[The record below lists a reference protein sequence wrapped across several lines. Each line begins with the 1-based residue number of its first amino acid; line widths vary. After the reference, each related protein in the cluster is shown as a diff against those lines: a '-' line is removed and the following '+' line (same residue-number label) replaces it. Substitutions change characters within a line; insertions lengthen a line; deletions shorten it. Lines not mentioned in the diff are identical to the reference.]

1 MNLIVLSWNYIK
13 GQKLNTLLNT
23 LLLGFGIAIIVVLL
37 LVSTQVQDK
46 FTRNAQG
53 IDMVVG
59 AKGSPLQIILCNI
72 FHIDFPTGNIPLE
85 DAIWLSGQRLI
96 AEAIPLALG
105 DSYKTLRIV
114 GTNHKYVEHYG
125 GEVVKGK
132 LWTDDLQVT
141 LGSQAAQTLGLGIGD
156 RFYGEHG
163 MGAGGHVHE
172 EHEYEVVGILSP
184 SGTALDNLILCN
196 VESVWIMHEEEEE
209 ESDEEPEHDHTAEE
223 GHDHHEEEHVHT
235 EDELIDNPFGIKVY
249 HDLEG
254 KEVTALI
261 LKYRGPM
268 AAVQLPRMIN
278 ARGNLQAASPAFEM
292 ARLLSIVGIGVD
304 VVQGFAYLIIFIAG
318 LSVFIALYNSLKE
331 RRYDLA
337 IMRSMGAS
345 RMKLLFHIILEGM
358 IITFLG
364 GITGF
369 ILGHG
374 VVELIGMLTGEGAQV
389 SVTGRIFL
397 YEELLIIVVSF
408 ALGVIAALIPAITAY
423 RTDISKVLA
432 KG

>member
-37 LVSTQVQDK
+37 LVSTQMQDK
-46 FTRNAQG
+46 FSRNAQG
-53 IDMVVG
+53 VDMVVG

-72 FHIDFPTGNIPLE
+72 FHIDFPTGNIPLS
-85 DAIWLSGQRLI
+85 DAIWLSRNRLI
-96 AEAIPLALG
+96 ANTIPLALG
-105 DSYKTLRIV
+105 DSYQTIRIV
-114 GTNHKYVEHYG
+114 GTNKKYVELYS
-125 GEVVKGK
+125 GEIAEGK
-132 LWTDDLQVT
+132 LWSNDLEVT
-141 LGSQAAQTLGLGIGD
+141 LGAQAATILGLGVGD
-156 RFYGEHG
+156 EFSGEHG
-163 MGAGGHVHE
+163 MSEGGHVHE
-172 EHEYEVVGILSP
+172 DHNYKVVGILAP
-184 SGTALDNLILCN
+184 SNSALDNLIMTN
-196 VESVWIMHEEEEE
+196 IESVWMMHAYEEE
-209 ESDEEPEHDHTAEE
+209 
-223 GHDHHEEEHVHT
+223 GEEEHAH
-235 EDELIDNPFGIKVY
+235 EHSADELVENPFGIKVY

-254 KEVTALI
+254 KEITSLI
-261 LKYRGPM
+261 LQFRGPM

-292 ARLLSIVGIGVD
+292 ARLLNIVGVGVD

-331 RRYDLA
+331 RKYDLA

-345 RMKLLFHIILEGM
+345 RMKLLLHIILEGM

-364 GITGF
+364 GLTGF

-374 VVELIGMLTGEGAQV
+374 VVELIGSMTSEGGQV

-397 YEELLIIVVSF
+397 SEELLIIVISF
-408 ALGVIAALIPAITAY
+408 ALGVVASLIPAITAY

>member
-46 FTRNAQG
+46 FSRNAQG
-53 IDMVVG
+53 VDMVVG

-72 FHIDFPTGNIPLE
+72 FHIDFPTGNIPLK
-85 DAIWLSGQRLI
+85 DAIWLSRNRLI
-96 AEAIPLALG
+96 AGTIPLALG
-105 DSYKTLRIV
+105 DSYQTLRIV
-114 GTNHKYVEHYG
+114 GTNAKYVELYG
-125 GEVVKGK
+125 GEIAEGK
-132 LWTDDLQVT
+132 LWSDDLEVT
-141 LGSQAAQTLGLGIGD
+141 LGSQAARTLGLGVGD
-156 RFYGEHG
+156 KFSGEHG
-163 MGAGGHVHE
+163 MSEGGHVHE
-172 EHEYEVVGILSP
+172 DHNYKVVGILAP
-184 SGTALDNLILCN
+184 SNSALDNLIMTN
-196 VESVWIMHEEEEE
+196 IESVWIMHAYEEEE
-209 ESDEEPEHDHTAEE
+209 
-223 GHDHHEEEHVHT
+223 GEEEHAHEHS
-235 EDELIDNPFGIKVY
+235 EDELIENPFGIKVY

-254 KEVTALI
+254 KEITSLI
-261 LKYRGPM
+261 LQFRGPM
-268 AAVQLPRMIN
+268 AAVQLPRQIN
-278 ARGNLQAASPAFEM
+278 GRGNLQAASPAFEM
-292 ARLLSIVGIGVD
+292 ARLLNLVGIGVD

-331 RRYDLA
+331 RKYDLA

-345 RMKLLFHIILEGM
+345 RLKLLLHIILEGM

-364 GITGF
+364 GLTGF
-369 ILGHG
+369 VLGHG
-374 VVELIGMLTGEGAQV
+374 VVELIGSMTSESGQV

-397 YEELLIIVVSF
+397 TEELLIIVISF
-408 ALGVIAALIPAITAY
+408 ALGVVASFIPAITAY

>member
-37 LVSTQVQDK
+37 LVSTQMQDK
-46 FTRNAQG
+46 FSRNAQG
-53 IDMVVG
+53 VDMVVG

-85 DAIWLSGQRLI
+85 DAIWLSRNRLI
-96 AEAIPLALG
+96 AGAIPLALG
-105 DSYKTLRIV
+105 DSYQTIRIV
-114 GTNHKYVEHYG
+114 GTNAKYVELYG
-125 GEVVKGK
+125 GEIAEGK
-132 LWTDDLQVT
+132 LWSEDLEVT
-141 LGSQAAQTLGLGIGD
+141 LGSQAARTLGLSIGD
-156 RFYGEHG
+156 EFSGEHG
-163 MGAGGHVHE
+163 MSEGGHVHE
-172 EHEYEVVGILSP
+172 DHNYKVVGILAP
-184 SGTALDNLILCN
+184 SNSALDNLIMTN
-196 VESVWIMHEEEEE
+196 IESVWIMHAYEEEGEEEEHAH
-209 ESDEEPEHDHTAEE
+209 EHS
-223 GHDHHEEEHVHT
+223 EEE
-235 EDELIDNPFGIKVY
+235 LIENPFGIKVY

-254 KEVTALI
+254 KEITSLI
-261 LKYRGPM
+261 LQFRGPM
-268 AAVQLPRMIN
+268 AAVQMPRMIN

-292 ARLLSIVGIGVD
+292 ARLLNIVGIGVD

-331 RRYDLA
+331 RKYDLA

-345 RMKLLFHIILEGM
+345 RLKLLLHIILEGM

-364 GITGF
+364 GLTGF
-369 ILGHG
+369 VLGHG
-374 VVELIGMLTGEGAQV
+374 VVELIGSMTSEGGQV

-397 YEELLIIVVSF
+397 TEELLIIVISF
-408 ALGVIAALIPAITAY
+408 ALGVVASLIPAITAY

>member
-37 LVSTQVQDK
+37 LVSTQMQDK
-46 FTRNAQG
+46 FSRNAQG
-53 IDMVVG
+53 VDMVVG

-85 DAIWLSGQRLI
+85 DAIWLSRNRLI
-96 AEAIPLALG
+96 AGAIPLALG
-105 DSYKTLRIV
+105 DSYQTIRIV
-114 GTNHKYVEHYG
+114 GTNAKYVELYG
-125 GEVVKGK
+125 GEIAEGK
-132 LWTDDLQVT
+132 LWSEDLEVT
-141 LGSQAAQTLGLGIGD
+141 LGSQAARTLGLSVGD
-156 RFYGEHG
+156 EFSGEHG
-163 MGAGGHVHE
+163 MSEGGHVHE
-172 EHEYEVVGILSP
+172 DHNYKVVGILAP
-184 SGTALDNLILCN
+184 SNSALDNLIMTN
-196 VESVWIMHEEEEE
+196 IESVWIMHAYEEEGEEEEHAH
-209 ESDEEPEHDHTAEE
+209 EHS
-223 GHDHHEEEHVHT
+223 EEE
-235 EDELIDNPFGIKVY
+235 LIENPFGIKVY

-254 KEVTALI
+254 KEITSLI
-261 LKYRGPM
+261 LQFRGPM
-268 AAVQLPRMIN
+268 AAVQMPRMIN

-292 ARLLSIVGIGVD
+292 ARLLNIVGIGVD

-331 RRYDLA
+331 RKYDLA

-345 RMKLLFHIILEGM
+345 RLKLLLHIILEGM

-364 GITGF
+364 GLTGF
-369 ILGHG
+369 VLGHG
-374 VVELIGMLTGEGAQV
+374 VVELIGSMTSEGGQV

-397 YEELLIIVVSF
+397 TEELLIIVISF
-408 ALGVIAALIPAITAY
+408 ALGVVASLIPAITAY

>member
-85 DAIWLSGQRLI
+85 DAIWLSRQRLI

-105 DSYKTLRIV
+105 DSYRTIRIV
-114 GTNHKYVEHYG
+114 GTNHKYVGHYG
-125 GEVVKGK
+125 GKLAEGK
-132 LWTDDLQVT
+132 LWSGDLQVT
-141 LGSQAAQTLGLGIGD
+141 LGAQAAMTLGMGIGD
-156 RFYGEHG
+156 TFSGEHG
-163 MGAGGHVHE
+163 MSEGGHVHE
-172 EHEYEVVGILSP
+172 GHDYEVVGILQP
-184 SGTALDNLILCN
+184 SGTALDNLILSN
-196 VESVWIMHEEEEE
+196 IESVWIMHEEEEE
-209 ESDEEPEHDHTAEE
+209 GED
-223 GHDHHEEEHVHT
+223 HDHHAHT
-235 EDELIDNPFGIKVY
+235 DDELIDNPFGIKIY
-249 HDLEG
+249 HDLED
-254 KEVTALI
+254 KEITSLI

-292 ARLLSIVGIGVD
+292 ARLLNIVGIGVD

-345 RMKLLFHIILEGM
+345 RMKLLVHIILEGM

-364 GITGF
+364 GVTGF

-374 VVELIGMLTGEGAQV
+374 VVELIGMMTGEGAQV

-397 YEELLIIVVSF
+397 SEELLIIVVSF
-408 ALGVIAALIPAITAY
+408 ALGVVAALIPAITAY

>member
-37 LVSTQVQDK
+37 LVSTQMQDK
-46 FTRNAQG
+46 FSRNAQG
-53 IDMVVG
+53 VDMVVG

-85 DAIWLSGQRLI
+85 DAIWLSRNRLI
-96 AEAIPLALG
+96 AGAIPLALG
-105 DSYKTLRIV
+105 DSYQTIRIV
-114 GTNHKYVEHYG
+114 GTNAKYVELYG
-125 GEVVKGK
+125 GQIAEGK
-132 LWTDDLQVT
+132 LWSEDLEVT
-141 LGSQAAQTLGLGIGD
+141 LGSQAARTLGLSIGD
-156 RFYGEHG
+156 EFSGEHG
-163 MGAGGHVHE
+163 MSEGGHVHE
-172 EHEYEVVGILSP
+172 DHNYKVVGILAP
-184 SGTALDNLILCN
+184 SNSALDNLIMTN
-196 VESVWIMHEEEEE
+196 IESVWIMHAYEEEGEGEEHAHEHSEE
-209 ESDEEPEHDHTAEE
+209 E
-223 GHDHHEEEHVHT
+223 
-235 EDELIDNPFGIKVY
+235 LIENPFGIKVY

-254 KEVTALI
+254 KEITSLI
-261 LKYRGPM
+261 LQFRGPM
-268 AAVQLPRMIN
+268 AAVQMPRMIN

-292 ARLLSIVGIGVD
+292 ARLLNIVGIGVD

-331 RRYDLA
+331 RKYDLA

-345 RMKLLFHIILEGM
+345 RLKLLLHIILEGM

-364 GITGF
+364 GLTGF
-369 ILGHG
+369 VLGHG
-374 VVELIGMLTGEGAQV
+374 VVELIGSMTSEGGQV

-397 YEELLIIVVSF
+397 TEELLIIVISF
-408 ALGVIAALIPAITAY
+408 ALGVVASLIPAITAY